1 MNEEKWKKY
10 IAYRGLLLFYHRGKG
25 PLGGTLVI
33 FFGVFWDVM
42 GNPMSGAEKHHR
54 SFDDRKNMGQTA
66 QFVHQNEW

>member
-10 IAYRGLLLFYHRGKG
+10 IAYRGLLLFTTGKG
-25 PLGGTLVI
+25 PEKGTLAFFLGGVL
-33 FFGVFWDVM
+33 GCD
-42 GNPMSGAEKHHR
+42 GKSNERHRKKHH